1 MRMWFLSYDGVCACL
16 RLLLA
21 HTSFSMLIQFF
32 EEGDS
37 MKSTDYTVTERFAG
51 ANSSREEAIKRA
63 VEIWLA
69 SEFAKK

>member
-1 MRMWFLSYDGVCACL
+1 
-16 RLLLA
+16 
-21 HTSFSMLIQFF
+21 
-32 EEGDS
+32 